1 MKAKKLFES
10 TVDMSNSRSFVA
22 AMLILQSKCPV
33 HHAVVV
39 QIDPVFTD
47 KVPTAATDGVYTYI
61 NPDYFRGLASD
72 GQRAFLLAHEA
83 GHIILRHPQRS
94 KFYVDRG
101 YFQVG
106 QKFDHSTF
114 NVAGDYV
121 INDDLVKSGLE
132 PIPTGLFSDE
142 FGRDDIVDT
151 VYASLMS
158 RQNQDDPE
166 SGDDAGSEASDSG
179 SEGDSGDTQGDP
191 TGDDESSDTGDS
203 GASDGDSGDD
213 SDESGAGGH
222 GGFDE
227 HLTPQYEGD
236 DDEQAMAESEDRAE
250 VERAVDQGI
259 EEMQRKGVSIPK
271 HIADAGSANAGDS
284 DPMDIDFGA
293 ALAERM
299 VRAGQG
305 SETSWANINVKRYSM
320 MGVISP
326 QKLGTL
332 NKIAITIDCSPSILT
347 DQRDLFV
354 ATVADLLSTIPT
366 REGAIVLF
374 TGSHV
379 HDVHEVTSG
388 YDIAELPVPNGWGT
402 RMCSSCEYLEENGID
417 VDMHIVFTDGELWDD
432 DWVNLV
438 ERDCVVVLDRKPTA
452 WIQRDIDAS
461 GADVLCAA

>member
-1 MKAKKLFES
+1 MKAKKLFDS

-33 HHAVVV
+33 HHSVVV

-47 KVPTAATDGVYTYI
+47 KVPTAATDGIYTYI
-61 NPDYFRGLASD
+61 NPDFFKGLESD

-83 GHIILRHPQRS
+83 GHVILRHPQRS
-94 KFYVDRG
+94 KFYLDRG
-101 YFQVG
+101 YFQPN
-106 QKFDHSTF
+106 QKFDPATF

-132 PIPTGLFSDE
+132 PIPSGLFSDE
-142 FGRDDIVDT
+142 YGRDDIVDT
-151 VYASLMS
+151 VYASLIAQK
-158 RQNQDDPE
+158 QNDPE
-166 SGDDAGSEASDSG
+166 SGQDSG
-179 SEGDSGDTQGDP
+179 SETSQDGPESDSGDDQGDP
-191 TGDDESSDTGDS
+191 TAQDESSDTAQSTAS
-203 GASDGDSGDD
+203 GDGDAD
-213 SDESGAGGH
+213 AGH

-236 DDEQAMAESEDRAE
+236 ENEQALAESEDTAE
-250 VERAVDQGI
+250 IERAVDHGI
-259 EEMQRKGVSIPK
+259 EEMHRKGVPVPK
-271 HIADAGSANAGDS
+271 HIADAGSDASGES
-284 DPMDIDFGA
+284 DPMDLDFGA

-366 REGAIVLF
+366 REGAVVLF
-374 TGSHV
+374 TGAQV

-388 YDIAELPVPNGWGT
+388 YDIVDLPVPNGWGT
-402 RMCSSCEYLEENGID
+402 RMCASCEYLEENGID

-432 DWVNLV
+432 DWRNLA
-438 ERDCVVVLDRKPTA
+438 ERECVVVLDRRPAA